1 MNKLYFAFIIS
12 VFLPNDLVGGP
23 IRPSNGQI
31 INYTHVLFEWDQ
43 EPDAIEYHVQVSTDQ
58 SFDQIVFTDTST
70 TTLFIEKDHLNWQDN
85 YYWRIRSLD
94 NFNNLGSW
102 SNPFIFQI
110 SSSKF
115 QNINVTIN
123 DESLVQDGLTLF
135 GGAFPILQSGIIDKD
150 GNEIVSNRF
159 GMNIFD
165 MMQSSFMPT
174 NEPNLDS
181 TYILDFGDIIE
192 LQLVGQESS
201 ISELPIKRDGSIN
214 IPDIINGIAKPNE

>member
-70 TTLFIEKDHLNWQDN
+70 ITLLIEKDHLNWQGN

-135 GGAFPILQSGIIDKD
+135 GGAFPILQSGII
-150 GNEIVSNRF
+150 E
-159 GMNIFD
+159 
-165 MMQSSFMPT
+165 
-174 NEPNLDS
+174 
-181 TYILDFGDIIE
+181 
-192 LQLVGQESS
+192 
-201 ISELPIKRDGSIN
+201 
-214 IPDIINGIAKPNE
+214 